1 MRIAYVL
8 FDGMTTLDFVG
19 FYDAV
24 GRLKT
29 MNLLPDVQEH
39 VLARKPQ
46 VRDDRSLTLCAEVAP
61 ATLEG
66 WDLVFLPGGFGTRP
80 LVNDRGFLDWL
91 ATAADC
97 PLKVSVCTGA
107 LLWGA
112 AGFLKGRRATTH
124 PNAYELLRPYCAE
137 VVENERIVD
146 EGGIVTGRGVS
157 TSIDLGL
164 HICRR
169 LAGED
174 AMRKIKAQMDYPYGA

>member
-1 MRIAYVL
+1 MRIGYIL
-8 FDGMTTLDFVG
+8 FDGMTTLDFIG

-29 MNLLPDVQEH
+29 MNILPGVEETL
-39 VLARKPQ
+39 LARSAE
-46 VRDDRSLTLCAEVAP
+46 VRDDRGLAMRAGKTP
-61 ATLEG
+61 ATLAG
-66 WDLVFLPGGFGTRP
+66 WDMLFLPGGMGTRT
-80 LVNDRGFLDWL
+80 LHKDTGFLAWL

-112 AGFLKGRRATTH
+112 AGFLKGKRATTH
-124 PNAYELLRPYCAE
+124 PNAYGLLRPYCRE
-137 VVENERIVD
+137 VVENERVVD
-146 EGGIVTGRGVS
+146 EGELVTGRGVS

-169 LAGED
+169 LAGEE
-174 AMRKIKAQMDYPYGA
+174 AKRKIQTQMDYPYGN